1 MNNLKLH
8 FNCLHAVRFTV
19 DLSCFDMCTEYT
31 GDSHARAISVTVT
44 EELHDEE
51 MYSLWWKYDDERAE
65 QRDERRKW
73 KKKLYSRKSMTKIRK
88 KNSRTR
94 HSVPRPDKIIIMHHS
109 NIKRQRG
116 KEQKAENII
125 FMICH
130 IRDMLI
136 NYDGPIHSHT

>member
-19 DLSCFDMCTEYT
+19 DLSRFGMRMEYT

-44 EELHDEE
+44 EKLLDEE

-73 KKKLYSRKSMTKIRK
+73 KKKLFAKE
-88 KNSRTR
+88 
-94 HSVPRPDKIIIMHHS
+94 HDKIQKKILELGTRYHAL
-109 NIKRQRG
+109 IK
-116 KEQKAENII
+116 
-125 FMICH
+125 
-130 IRDMLI
+130 
-136 NYDGPIHSHT
+136 